1 MVLPAPA
8 RLPAVEL
15 SALVAAEGLG
25 ELHEALAPAAI
36 WRSPRVSDPVR
47 GSMAERL
54 TTLGWRDR
62 LGRLER
68 EVAASLAVLARP
80 TVAFYGWLTHDHAT
94 ISVLAAAIGKEAVL
108 AVRQPDSTVWLS
120 NTTAGRLADG
130 LVAQTP
136 DVRRGQGTPFTV
148 SLAELRGLRRTGG
161 PRAAGGVVVRR
172 ASQAARHLTALVDL
186 PTTGAGELYVA
197 VRDDNG
203 RVHTHDELINYA
215 DTTHGRYLTLTDR
228 QQVRVTPADAPVLK
242 EQLHRVHLRLS
253 APRT

>member
-15 SALVAAEGLG
+15 AALAAAEGLG
-25 ELHEALAPAAI
+25 ELHETLAPAAV
-36 WRSPRVSDPVR
+36 WRSPKVSDPVR
-47 GSMAERL
+47 GSLAERL
-54 TTLGWRDR
+54 TELGWRDR

-80 TVAFYGWLTHDHAT
+80 AVAYYGWLTHDHAT

-120 NTTAGRLADG
+120 NTTASRLADG

-136 DVRRGQGTPFTV
+136 DVRRGQGTPCTV
-148 SLAELRGLRRTGG
+148 ELAELRGLRRTGSQ
-161 PRAAGGVVVRR
+161 RAAGGVVLRR
-172 ASQAARHLTALVDL
+172 ASQTARHLAELVDL

-203 RVHTHDELINYA
+203 RVHTHDDLIGYA
-215 DTTHGRYLTLTDR
+215 DTAHGRYLTLTDR
-228 QQVRVTPADAPVLK
+228 RQVLVTPADEAVLT
-242 EQLHRVHLRLS
+242 EQLHRVHRRLS
-253 APRT
+253 ASRT